1 MTKTNSDIGKQNSR
15 GNRISLMEGSLRQ
28 HELQQQEQQQQQQQE
43 EQQQHHQHPQH
54 EHQHQHQHQ
63 QQPGLT
69 PENAPAAQRSL
80 RHTSTPPT
88 MLEYNSPAP
97 SSCENSFGSR
107 TVARVRTNH
116 VCLYSAISS
125 LERMSGEYARHAMQ
139 NRAAVMNRSNS
150 FRSSTGRNT
159 DEQYNDRLGEGH
171 RIEGGHPS
179 ERKNLAK
186 SGIEEASRASPD
198 PSTNYPKQ
206 PFTSEDT
213 DTISNP
219 DVFCDLNARNKTTSY
234 LSPRPGNH
242 SPNKKRSRV
251 KKAVQISSDP
261 PIEMFRP
268 SSDAYTPR
276 VPSGK
281 KIQYCPVPQR
291 NNVESVARTS
301 SMGTIHRPNF
311 RDVLRR
317 VAMVLQQHV
326 VKIERRFEA
335 LQHTNPGYNR
345 ASSGKRTVV
354 KEDRLFLQSM
364 LKAFSEDNFAS
375 PRYKCT
381 LIRMPVALGA
391 GVTPFCMQEIKN
403 SYKIPT
409 VAEIFDFMHQLFRTV
424 QLSSEC
430 SIVSLIYIE
439 RLMENAKMPLSK
451 ETNNESVISF
461 HEYIKSKQSIYV
473 CFFAASTT
481 WRPVVLCGLLLAS
494 KVWQD
499 LSTWNIEF
507 ASFFPQYPLESINKL
522 EALFLKSV
530 KWDLYISS
538 SVYAKYYFALRSLL
552 EKSDFRHRYNLLV
565 NVDAPLA
572 MKVQN
577 RTSAVKEE
585 VLSQLSRSM

>member
-1 MTKTNSDIGKQNSR
+1 
-15 GNRISLMEGSLRQ
+15 
-28 HELQQQEQQQQQQQE
+28 
-43 EQQQHHQHPQH
+43 
-54 EHQHQHQHQ
+54 
-63 QQPGLT
+63 
-69 PENAPAAQRSL
+69 
-80 RHTSTPPT
+80 
-88 MLEYNSPAP
+88 
-97 SSCENSFGSR
+97 
-107 TVARVRTNH
+107 VRTNH
-116 VCLYSAISS
+116 VSLYSAISY
-125 LERMSGEYARHAMQ
+125 LERMSGEDARHAMQ
-139 NRAAVMNRSNS
+139 NQAA

-439 RLMENAKMPLSK
+439 RLMENAKMPL
-451 ETNNESVISF
+451 T
-461 HEYIKSKQSIYV
+461 
-473 CFFAASTT
+473 STT